1 MLHYTLLSIHKWLHQ
16 LLQLMLHIILPVKV
30 HYVLLIMTKQV
41 SVGLL
46 KLAKELQELQC
57 GHWASTTNPNTFFN
71 GDILPKTP
79 PEAETIVNILL
90 HEGQTLPSY
99 SSTKTDK
106 PESSLPRS
114 PVCLF
119 STATDARS
127 ILKTC

>member
-1 MLHYTLLSIHKWLHQ
+1 
-16 LLQLMLHIILPVKV
+16 
-30 HYVLLIMTKQV
+30 MTKQV